1 MQVGE
6 FSLCATLMK
15 SAGFDKEPPLPP
27 STLKQIEIPGLR
39 PFQERWGDF
48 KRCSWPT
55 SIAPTGCEWNSLESP
70 SQHVAEAFARMNDA
84 AWLPQVL
91 DQLSPDDMVVSISHF
106 VPRLELV
113 PEKRF
118 LVSPDLP
125 KVVGSDP
132 LERQIRSVQA
142 QLGLKSAEKRG
153 GDRVGVGE
161 GEGGSAMTKQ
171 EVQHMHVFGHTHLPV
186 DLTLEG
192 IRYMQWS
199 LGMQVLHLSVSVW
212 YLCVRCV
219 CVCGCVRVC
228 ERVWLQKGVESV

>member
-1 MQVGE
+1 
-6 FSLCATLMK
+6 
-15 SAGFDKEPPLPP
+15 
-27 STLKQIEIPGLR
+27 
-39 PFQERWGDF
+39 
-48 KRCSWPT
+48 
-55 SIAPTGCEWNSLESP
+55 
-70 SQHVAEAFARMNDA
+70 MNDA

-161 GEGGSAMTKQ
+161 GEGGS
-171 EVQHMHVFGHTHLPV
+171 EVKKNLLGSRKVSGKLGKADAQ
-186 DLTLEG
+186 LTTL
-192 IRYMQWS
+192 
-199 LGMQVLHLSVSVW
+199 VA
-212 YLCVRCV
+212 V
-219 CVCGCVRVC
+219 C
-228 ERVWLQKGVESV
+228 